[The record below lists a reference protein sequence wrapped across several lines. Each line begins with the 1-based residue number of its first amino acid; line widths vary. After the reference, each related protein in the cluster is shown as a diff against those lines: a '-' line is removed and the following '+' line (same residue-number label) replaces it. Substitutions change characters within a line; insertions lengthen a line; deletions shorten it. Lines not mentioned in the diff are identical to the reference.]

1 MLDYNIMSKAKK
13 AKKVQL
19 EELHLHEEGQQEGLR
34 LHKEG
39 QQEVSEEEEK
49 ASNIEGKI
57 QEEKKPSDETVF
69 NANKEKAG
77 EAEELEKN
85 INLERKMLVFGHSAK
100 VIAKTEE
107 KKPPDLSKLN
117 QNAKVEIG

>member
-39 QQEVSEEEEK
+39 QQEVSKEEEK

-57 QEEKKPSDETVF
+57 QEEKKPPDKTVF
-69 NANKEKAG
+69 SNNKKKAG
-77 EAEELEKN
+77 EAK
-85 INLERKMLVFGHSAK
+85 
-100 VIAKTEE
+100 
-107 KKPPDLSKLN
+107 
-117 QNAKVEIG
+117 